1 MNNAPHIAIVDD
13 YEDIRDLVGQY
24 LRQHGYHVTTCENAS
39 SLRLLL
45 EVETPDLVVLDVM
58 MPGEDGLSLCRH
70 LRSHTDI
77 PIIFLSAMTEDLD
90 VILGLE
96 LGADDYLAK
105 PFNPRELLAR
115 IKAILRR
122 AQRPVA
128 ADVPPVSECVRFG
141 QWTFNRKLRELIG
154 SDGISTPL
162 SSSEFKLLCVFVDH
176 PDQVLTRDDLL
187 EQVAGRQQDYFDRS
201 IDNQVSRLRKKIE
214 NDPKQPKHIKTH
226 WGGGYS
232 FSRLDP
238 AS

>member
-1 MNNAPHIAIVDD
+1 MNSATHIVIVDD

-24 LRQHGYHVTTCENAS
+24 LRQHGYHVTACEDAA
-39 SLRLLL
+39 SLRRLL
-45 EVETPDLVVLDVM
+45 EVQTPDLVILDVM
-58 MPGEDGLSLCRH
+58 MPDEDGLSVCRF
-70 LRSHTDI
+70 LRTHTDI
-77 PIIFLSAMTEDLD
+77 PVIFLSAMTEDLD
-90 VILGLE
+90 IILGLE

-122 AQRPVA
+122 AHRPAEPPLPAPSA
-128 ADVPPVSECVRFG
+128 AVKFG
-141 QWTFNRKLRELIG
+141 QWTFNRKLRELVG

-162 SSSEFKLLCVFVDH
+162 SASEFKLLCVFIDH
-176 PDQVLTRDDLL
+176 PDQVLSRDELL

-214 NDPKQPKHIKTH
+214 SDPKHPRHIKTH

-232 FSRLDP
+232 FSIL
-238 AS
+238 ALET

>member
-1 MNNAPHIAIVDD
+1 MNSATHIAIVDD

-24 LRQHGYHVTTCENAS
+24 LRQHGYHVTTCENAL
-39 SLRLLL
+39 SLRQLL
-45 EVETPDLVVLDVM
+45 EVQPPDLVILDVM

-70 LRSHTDI
+70 LRTHTDI
-77 PIIFLSAMTEDLD
+77 PVIFLSAMTEDLD

-122 AQRPVA
+122 VQRPVEA
-128 ADVPPVSECVRFG
+128 PAPQVTESIQFG
-141 QWTFNRKLRELIG
+141 QWTFNRKLRELVG
-154 SDGISTPL
+154 ADGISTPL
-162 SSSEFKLLCVFVDH
+162 SASEFKLLCVFVDH
-176 PDQVLTRDDLL
+176 PEQVLTRDELL

-214 NDPKQPKHIKTH
+214 TDPRQPRHIKTH

-232 FSRLDP
+232 FSLLDCG
-238 AS
+238 